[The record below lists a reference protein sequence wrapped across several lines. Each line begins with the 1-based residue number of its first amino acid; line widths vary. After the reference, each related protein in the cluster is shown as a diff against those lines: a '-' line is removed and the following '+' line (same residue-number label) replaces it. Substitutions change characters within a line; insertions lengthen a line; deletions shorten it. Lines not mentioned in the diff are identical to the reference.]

1 MAAKQAQPAANKP
14 RPLKH
19 LKGNKMARSH
29 YCQVTFD
36 ADIKGAYQLDLV
48 SSHTIATIAAA
59 RIWRNIGRKAA
70 NGYAAKRGLNMRLV
84 RLACQLEAMNR
95 SGFVLGSI

>member
-1 MAAKQAQPAANKP
+1 
-14 RPLKH
+14 
-19 LKGNKMARSH
+19 MARSH

-48 SSHTIATIAAA
+48 GSKTIATIAAA

-70 NGYAAKRGLNMRLV
+70 AGYAAKRGLDMRLV
-84 RLACQLEAMNR
+84 RLACQLEAMNKHGFILR
-95 SGFVLGSI
+95 SV

>member
-1 MAAKQAQPAANKP
+1 LFNQ
-14 RPLKH
+14 

-36 ADIKGAYQLDLV
+36 ADIKGMYHLDPV
-48 SSHTIATIAAA
+48 SSRTIATIAAA

-70 NGYAAKRGLNMRLV
+70 NGYAVKRGLNMALV
-84 RLACQLEAMNR
+84 RLACQLEAMNKT
-95 SGFVLGSI
+95 GFVFGAI

>member
-1 MAAKQAQPAANKP
+1 MP
-14 RPLKH
+14 
-19 LKGNKMARSH
+19 RSH

-36 ADIKGAYQLDLV
+36 ADTKGKYNLDLV

-70 NGYAAKRGLNMRLV
+70 NGYAVKRGLNMRLV

>member
-1 MAAKQAQPAANKP
+1 
-14 RPLKH
+14 
-19 LKGNKMARSH
+19 MARSH

-48 SSHTIATIAAA
+48 GSKTIATIAAA

-70 NGYAAKRGLNMRLV
+70 LGYAAKRG
-84 RLACQLEAMNR
+84 
-95 SGFVLGSI
+95 

>member
-1 MAAKQAQPAANKP
+1 
-14 RPLKH
+14 
-19 LKGNKMARSH
+19 MARSH

-48 SSHTIATIAAA
+48 SSRTVATIAAA

-70 NGYAAKRGLNMRLV
+70 AGYAAKRGLNMALV
-84 RLACQLEAMNR
+84 RLACQLEAMKK
-95 SGFVLGSI
+95 SGFVLGVI